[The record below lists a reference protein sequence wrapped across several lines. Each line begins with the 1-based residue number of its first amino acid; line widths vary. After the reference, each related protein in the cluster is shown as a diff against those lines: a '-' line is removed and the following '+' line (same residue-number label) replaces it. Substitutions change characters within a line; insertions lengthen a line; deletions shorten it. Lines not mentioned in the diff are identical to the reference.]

1 MLDPHLCTIL
11 LITGDRIGIWIAA
24 LLTLAIYSFLYKD
37 NPIYRFAESLLIGIS
52 VGFLLVVTFDAT
64 IIPNALGPIGQSTKN
79 MFALGS
85 LSSVGSF
92 IWTLIPVILGLLMFM
107 RFIPGMTWLSRIAL
121 ALYIGFGAGASI
133 PANMQSLI
141 LKQIEAATRQFL
153 NINSIWMGIDSIIV
167 IVGLVATLIYFYFSK
182 PHAGNFGRVAKLG
195 TYFLMIFFGAT
206 FGYTVM
212 ARISL
217 LIGRLTFLLRDWL
230 GVIS

>member
-1 MLDPHLCTIL
+1 MLNPHFCSIL
-11 LITGDRIGIWIAA
+11 IITGDRIGIWIAA
-24 LLTLAIYSFLYKD
+24 LLTLSIYSFLYKD

-52 VGFLLVVTFDAT
+52 VGFLLVVTFDTT
-64 IIPNALGPIGQSTKN
+64 IIPNALGPIGQSASN
-79 MFALGS
+79 MFAIGS
-85 LSSVGSF
+85 SASIGSF
-92 IWTLIPVILGLLMFM
+92 IWTIIPVILGLFMFA

-141 LKQIEAATRQFL
+141 LKQIEATMQSFL
-153 NINSIWMGIDSIIV
+153 YIGSIWNGIEVLIV
-167 IVGLVATLIYFYFSK
+167 IIGLIATLIYFFFSK
-182 PHAGNFGRVAKLG
+182 PHTGNFGRVAKVG

-230 GVIS
+230 GLIS

>member
-1 MLDPHLCTIL
+1 MLESHLCTIL
-11 LITGDRIGIWIAA
+11 FITGDRIGIWIAA

-52 VGFLLVVTFDAT
+52 VGFLLVVTFDTT
-64 IIPNALGPIGQSTKN
+64 IIPNALGPISQNTKN
-79 MFALGS
+79 IFATGS

-92 IWTLIPVILGLLMFM
+92 IWTLIPVILGLFMFM

-121 ALYIGFGAGASI
+121 ALIIGFGAGAAI

-141 LKQIEAATRQFL
+141 LKQVEATARPFL
-153 NINSIWMGIDSIIV
+153 DIGSLWAGLNALII
-167 IVGLVATLIYFYFSK
+167 IVGLIATLIYFFFSK
-182 PHAGNFGRVAKLG
+182 PHTGNFGRVAKLG